1 MHVEFKEQRSGWL
14 EGSNKGELWTSLKNN
29 SVQSRLMSFLPGGI
43 AEQGTGH
50 SKKSTCKPLI
60 TSTSELAASQ
70 NTEGL
75 HFLPLYVWFTQFC
88 VWVWQL
94 LGHHPFTRWNNSF
107 FAFRRLKTCTHHLT
121 CRSWKMPPYL
131 SELED
136 ASCAH
141 ILGRS
146 HLNRAV
152 LPVLIQL

>member
-75 HFLPLYVWFTQFC
+75 HFLPLYV
-88 VWVWQL
+88 
-94 LGHHPFTRWNNSF
+94 
-107 FAFRRLKTCTHHLT
+107 
-121 CRSWKMPPYL
+121 
-131 SELED
+131 
-136 ASCAH
+136 
-141 ILGRS
+141 
-146 HLNRAV
+146 
-152 LPVLIQL
+152 